1 MLSVA
6 PVTVWSTQFNVS
18 ATVAGQVAL
27 EEKVGPE
34 MLPLNEIEPVP
45 VASTVP
51 DKGGETGEEESQLR
65 PLGGSSVTLT
75 LMSGVSDRLVPS
87 KVPEPEVDESVT
99 TNPVS

>member
-6 PVTVWSTQFNVS
+6 PVTTFSTQFNVS
-18 ATVAGQVAL
+18 ATVWGQVAL

-34 MLPLNEIEPVP
+34 MLPINDIDPVLL
-45 VASTVP
+45 AYTVP
-51 DKGGETGEEESQLR
+51 DNGGETGEDESQLR

-75 LMSGVSDRLVPS
+75 SMSGVSERLVPS
-87 KVPEPEVDESVT
+87 NIPMPELDESVT